1 MIHTFSFQQDVDRFI
16 DHREALDRRKKQ
28 MLFKKWSERV
38 YSPVKV
44 HITYILS
51 SLLLYDQRVL
61 LLLLLLL
68 LWIMDKSKDIL
79 RLTKIRTNLPK
90 RFKS

>member
-44 HITYILS
+44 HIKYIFIIITPC
-51 SLLLYDQRVL
+51 YCM
-61 LLLLLLL
+61 
-68 LWIMDKSKDIL
+68 IEEFYYYYYCHGKK
-79 RLTKIRTNLPK
+79 
-90 RFKS
+90 

>member
-1 MIHTFSFQQDVDRFI
+1 MIHTFSFQQDVDSFI

-44 HITYILS
+44 HIKLLVIVWSKSFIIIIIAMEKNSESTIILS
-51 SLLLYDQRVL
+51 
-61 LLLLLLL
+61 
-68 LWIMDKSKDIL
+68 I
-79 RLTKIRTNLPK
+79 
-90 RFKS
+90 

>member
-1 MIHTFSFQQDVDRFI
+1 MSVQRDSTLVLPPQNNDPHIFIQQDVDSFI

-44 HITYILS
+44 HIK
-51 SLLLYDQRVL
+51 LLV
-61 LLLLLLL
+61 
-68 LWIMDKSKDIL
+68 IV
-79 RLTKIRTNLPK
+79 
-90 RFKS
+90 

>member
-44 HITYILS
+44 HIKYYIK
-51 SLLLYDQRVL
+51 LLVIV
-61 LLLLLLL
+61 
-68 LWIMDKSKDIL
+68 WSKSFIIIIVMK
-79 RLTKIRTNLPK
+79 KIVNQQ
-90 RFKS
+90 

>member
-61 LLLLLLL
+61 LLL
-68 LWIMDKSKDIL
+68 WIIIIIVMEKIVNQQYVIL
-79 RLTKIRTNLPK
+79 
-90 RFKS
+90 SM

>member
-1 MIHTFSFQQDVDRFI
+1 MSVQRDSTLVLPPQMIHTFSFQQDVDSFI

-44 HITYILS
+44 HIKLLVTVWSKSFIIIIIVMEKNSESTIILS
-51 SLLLYDQRVL
+51 
-61 LLLLLLL
+61 
-68 LWIMDKSKDIL
+68 I
-79 RLTKIRTNLPK
+79 
-90 RFKS
+90 

>member
-1 MIHTFSFQQDVDRFI
+1 MSVQRDSTLVLPPQMIHTFSFQQDVDSFI

-44 HITYILS
+44 HIKLLVIVWSKSFIITIIIVMEKNSESTIILS
-51 SLLLYDQRVL
+51 
-61 LLLLLLL
+61 
-68 LWIMDKSKDIL
+68 I
-79 RLTKIRTNLPK
+79 
-90 RFKS
+90 

>member
-1 MIHTFSFQQDVDRFI
+1 MSVQRDSTLVLPPQMIHTFSFQQDVDSFI

-44 HITYILS
+44 HIKLFVIVWSKSFIIIIIVMEKNSESTIILS
-51 SLLLYDQRVL
+51 
-61 LLLLLLL
+61 
-68 LWIMDKSKDIL
+68 I
-79 RLTKIRTNLPK
+79 
-90 RFKS
+90 

>member
-1 MIHTFSFQQDVDRFI
+1 MIHTFSFQQDVDSFI

-44 HITYILS
+44 HIKLLVIVWSKSFIITIIIVMEKNSESTIILS
-51 SLLLYDQRVL
+51 
-61 LLLLLLL
+61 
-68 LWIMDKSKDIL
+68 I
-79 RLTKIRTNLPK
+79 
-90 RFKS
+90 

>member
-1 MIHTFSFQQDVDRFI
+1 MILTFSFQQDVDSFI

-44 HITYILS
+44 HIKLLVIVWSKSFIIIIIVMEKNSESTIILS
-51 SLLLYDQRVL
+51 
-61 LLLLLLL
+61 
-68 LWIMDKSKDIL
+68 I
-79 RLTKIRTNLPK
+79 
-90 RFKS
+90 

>member
-44 HITYILS
+44 HIKYYIK
-51 SLLLYDQRVL
+51 LLVIV
-61 LLLLLLL
+61 
-68 LWIMDKSKDIL
+68 WSKSFIIIIVME
-79 RLTKIRTNLPK
+79 KIVNQQ
-90 RFKS
+90 

>member
-1 MIHTFSFQQDVDRFI
+1 MSVQRDSTLVLPPQMIHTFSFQQDVDSFI

-44 HITYILS
+44 HIKLLVIVWSKSFIIIIIVMEKNSESTIILS
-51 SLLLYDQRVL
+51 
-61 LLLLLLL
+61 
-68 LWIMDKSKDIL
+68 I
-79 RLTKIRTNLPK
+79 
-90 RFKS
+90 

>member
-1 MIHTFSFQQDVDRFI
+1 MIHTFSFQQDVDSFI

-44 HITYILS
+44 HIKLLVIVWSKSFIIIIIVMEKNSESTIILS
-51 SLLLYDQRVL
+51 
-61 LLLLLLL
+61 
-68 LWIMDKSKDIL
+68 I
-79 RLTKIRTNLPK
+79 
-90 RFKS
+90 